1 MTQPLIT
8 REAIRTTWNDCCF
21 NKVEIEEVP
30 EGGCTALQLL
40 DSKMQYR
47 DSLRVVLRPEFLPKS
62 ELRRLGIKWA
72 LEGVE
77 FVNIHIPEVSKA
89 FDCACRTH
97 PAVSEQDMADAE
109 RDLDLLN
116 ERMTFSSIG
125 ARGKTMAEALVVRA
139 CTYALKN
146 RTWSVLF
153 ELDKAKTFL
162 DPAALFTHEAEMNAG
177 QPGGRKFGL

>member
-62 ELRRLGIKWA
+62 ELRRQGSSGRSRGLSLSTSTSRRSVRPSIVPVG
-72 LEGVE
+72 
-77 FVNIHIPEVSKA
+77 
-89 FDCACRTH
+89 RTRR
-97 PAVSEQDMADAE
+97 S
-109 RDLDLLN
+109 L
-116 ERMTFSSIG
+116 
-125 ARGKTMAEALVVRA
+125 
-139 CTYALKN
+139 N
-146 RTWSVLF
+146 RTWLMPN
-153 ELDKAKTFL
+153 EI
-162 DPAALFTHEAEMNAG
+162 
-177 QPGGRKFGL
+177 